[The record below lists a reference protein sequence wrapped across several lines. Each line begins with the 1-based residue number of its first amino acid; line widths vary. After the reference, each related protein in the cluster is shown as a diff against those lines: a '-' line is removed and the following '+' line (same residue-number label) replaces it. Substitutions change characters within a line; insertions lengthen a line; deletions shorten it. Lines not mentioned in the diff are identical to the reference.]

1 MISAGVAS
9 EETPELQHF
18 GTTRSTSRS
27 CPQLQGC
34 REGTTSAAVAAPQK
48 NCPSD
53 ASLASDGLL
62 GCGGVVQ
69 PDIRRGAAAEAG
81 SANAVVS
88 LASFDDANAETDVE
102 CCPGQVPCYNHLG
115 QLDRP
120 FQPAATGRY
129 DDPLA
134 EVGKLKSDEAKLLMQ
149 LKQLNL
155 KDKQLKMQQ
164 SDEAKQLMQSLYEAA
179 DAEDGRLVRN
189 VASALQKI
197 TLPME
202 MQDSLTLD
210 LIQPDLYWRNVS
222 YYTETH
228 DPKHGIYRRPK
239 YCEDKRL
246 NMFYLTSPTSMPL
259 SEYFARFHNYFDASA
274 ESYVIAYIYL
284 DRLRASLTSV
294 DPPGKHRSH
303 RLNNAN
309 IYRFWLAAITLA
321 SKYWDDRFNS
331 NKRYAL
337 IGGVPLKE
345 LNKLEWAFFSLLDF
359 NICVSVPEFQ
369 HYKRAFLKM
378 DTNEAAALQALHRV
392 EGLQPL
398 DFPALDPGTDS
409 RFAAERYLVRNLRE
423 KNKNRKDQPPGA
435 RYIQSVEDIEFISSG
450 EDERNGNHVEQEE
463 QGVGTRLRQ
472 AQATGSLG
480 DWRSRDDRQHE
491 GQGPL
496 CGTSCSATASG
507 TLAWSAPS
515 SSSTPEPSRTIQS
528 KRWQAKPSLELV
540 DDAQHP
546 VGRRLSPRPPAVD
559 KRRSRPGTLHRYRGT
574 KGPRTG
580 DMRVIQNASTSTGP
594 DSASDERSDT
604 NSRSRRI
611 NYSSSGSTQSLP
623 PGVFPLT
630 LKNLKEHT
638 RLLFEHAFRKGP
650 HEGEDDNTRAVLHD
664 RCGSGSAIA
673 KSKRSRKGKLYAI
686 YRHKDDGAWSWSPD
700 CLVGSDLEGAAVI
713 VGRRT
718 RTDSSRESSAHR
730 LGFCMPQTSDDYSNR
745 PTDV

>member
-1 MISAGVAS
+1 M
-9 EETPELQHF
+9 
-18 GTTRSTSRS
+18 
-27 CPQLQGC
+27 
-34 REGTTSAAVAAPQK
+34 AACWV
-48 NCPSD
+48 
-53 ASLASDGLL
+53 
-62 GCGGVVQ
+62 
-69 PDIRRGAAAEAG
+69 
-81 SANAVVS
+81 AVVLS
-88 LASFDDANAETDVE
+88 NLIFGGAQRPTPAVRTLCRLLRLMTRTRRRTWNVVR
-102 CCPGQVPCYNHLG
+102 VPCYNHLG

-134 EVGKLKSDEAKLLMQ
+134 EVGKLE
-149 LKQLNL
+149 
-155 KDKQLKMQQ
+155 
-164 SDEAKQLMQSLYEAA
+164 SDEAKQLMQQSDESKPKQLRQIFDQAA

-189 VASALQKI
+189 VARALQKI
-197 TLPME
+197 ALPME

-210 LIQPDLYWRNVS
+210 LIEPDLYWRKVIN
-222 YYTETH
+222 YAETH
-228 DPKHGIYRRPK
+228 FGIYRRPK
-239 YCEDKRL
+239 YCEDERL
-246 NMFYLTSPTSMPL
+246 NMFYLTSQTSMPL
-259 SEYFARFHNYFDASA
+259 NEYFARFHKHFDASA

-321 SKYWDDRFNS
+321 SKYWDDRFFS
-331 NKRYAL
+331 NTRYAL
-337 IGGVPLKE
+337 IGGVPLAE

-378 DTNEAAALQALHRV
+378 DTDEAAALQALHRV

-409 RFAAERYLVRNLRE
+409 RFAAERCLVRNLRK
-423 KNKNRKDQPPGA
+423 KNKNAKDEPPGS
-435 RYIQSVEDIEFISSG
+435 RCIQSVEDIEFISSG
-450 EDERNGNHVEQEE
+450 EDEPNGNHVEQED
-463 QGVGTRLRQ
+463 QGTRLRQ
-472 AQATGSLG
+472 AQATSSLG
-480 DWRSRDDRQHE
+480 GWRSRSRDDRQHE

-496 CGTSCSATASG
+496 RGTPSSVTASG

-515 SSSTPEPSRTIQS
+515 SSSTPAPSRTIQS

-546 VGRRLSPRPPAVD
+546 VGRRLSSRPPAVD
-559 KRRSRPGTLHRYRGT
+559 KRRSRPVTLHRYRGT
-574 KGPRTG
+574 RGPHTD
-580 DMRVIQNASTSTGP
+580 DMRVIQNASTSTAP

-604 NSRSRRI
+604 NSRSRKI

-638 RLLFEHAFRKGP
+638 RLLSEHAFRKGS

-700 CLVGSDLEGAAVI
+700 CPVGSEPEGAAVL

-718 RTDSSRESSAHR
+718 RTISSRESSAHR
-730 LGFCMPQTSDDYSNR
+730 PGCCMP
-745 PTDV
+745 